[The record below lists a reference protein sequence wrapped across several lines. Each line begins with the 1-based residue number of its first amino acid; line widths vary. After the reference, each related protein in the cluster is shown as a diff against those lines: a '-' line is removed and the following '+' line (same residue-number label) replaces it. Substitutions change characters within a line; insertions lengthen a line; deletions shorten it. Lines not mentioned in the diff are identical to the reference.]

1 MKGNLTRGCA
11 IDANHMQFIANLL
24 TIGEFAELPRHRIRK
39 CRAMRKDRNR
49 ELLGKLKRRTV
60 MIAIRHNDSDNRTLA
75 AQLSKRRVPHGN
87 RIDKED
93 ALRSDDRART
103 KIGFYRAIVGLPD
116 KQISRDFIEISGSSH
131 HVQRE

>member
-49 ELLGKLKRRTV
+49 ELPGKLTGCPQ
-60 MIAIRHNDSDNRTLA
+60 MIGVGNDDAGDDSLVVE
-75 AQLSKRRVPHGN
+75 LSKWSLLQQN
-87 RIDKED
+87 RINNKNSI
-93 ALRSDDRART
+93 RSNNRAR
-103 KIGFYRAIVGLPD
+103 
-116 KQISRDFIEISGSSH
+116 KQVRL
-131 HVQRE
+131 R